1 MKAPVPAAAPPA
13 EEPPAVRPPD
23 ALKTGSVEPPSR
35 PAAEEPA
42 AGPSEASTRPT
53 AHGERLARVKRL
65 RRVYM
70 RRNGP
75 KAPGSDVN
83 KFFSSIFPLNKQ

>member
-1 MKAPVPAAAPPA
+1 MNPPAPAPVPPA
-13 EEPPAVRPPD
+13 EEPPAVRLPD

-35 PAAEEPA
+35 TGVEEPA
-42 AGPSEASTRPT
+42 AGSREASRP
-53 AHGERLARVKRL
+53 AADGERLARVKRL

-70 RRNGP
+70 RRVGP